1 MKFTVTSI
9 SIKRNGPLTSPT
21 VHTFDTGDIT
31 REETIDTETNE
42 VFYGLTEPYEI
53 EDRYEAY
60 WNRLNGG
67 YKNHQIV
74 KVLNVIEVSH

>member
-9 SIKRNGPLTSPT
+9 CIKRNGPLTSPT

-31 REETIDTETNE
+31 REETIDTETN
-42 VFYGLTEPYEI
+42 VLFHGLTELYEI
-53 EDRYEAY
+53 EDQYEAF

-67 YKNHQIV
+67 YTNREIV
-74 KVLNVIEVSH
+74 KVLNVVKEA

>member
-1 MKFTVTSI
+1 MKYVVTSI
-9 SIKRNGPLTSPT
+9 CIKRNGPLSVEIITL
-21 VHTFDTGDIT
+21 DTGDIT

-74 KVLNVIEVSH
+74 KVLNVLEVSH

>member
-1 MKFTVTSI
+1 MKYVVTSI
-9 SIKRNGPLTSPT
+9 CIKRNGPLSVEIITL
-21 VHTFDTGDIT
+21 DTGDIT

>member
-1 MKFTVTSI
+1 MKYVVTSI
-9 SIKRNGPLTSPT
+9 CIKRNGPLSVEIITL
-21 VHTFDTGDIT
+21 DTGDIT

-74 KVLNVIEVSH
+74 KVLNVLEASH